1 MIPGQPPQALE
12 TMQRSHAHPR
22 PRPGSRAAAHRLL
35 LALAAAIFLS
45 ACVSNAPDKRL
56 LQYLNTSGFG
66 NRYTGNPE
74 EQNYVTLGD
83 QISITDDLWPQLT
96 VTEVVDVDGTIV
108 LPEVGAV
115 HVAGMTRSELE
126 AFLTQKFAPYFEEVS
141 INVKLR
147 TTGKVYFIFGE
158 VVAKGVKPFTGD
170 LTVFEAV
177 MAAGPDPRTANLG
190 RVRVIR
196 GDPVDPVILHVP
208 LSDVI
213 DAGDTTFNVQI
224 RERDI
229 IYVPPTV
236 LASVGYFL
244 SNLIFPITE
253 VFRQLAG
260 SLYFFV
266 PRNNYGAG
274 YGAIF

>member
-1 MIPGQPPQALE
+1 MQLYHLPP
-12 TMQRSHAHPR
+12 SPR
-22 PRPGSRAAAHRLL
+22 TGARRAGPRLL
-35 LALAAAIFLS
+35 LVLALGMFLS

-74 EQNYVTLGD
+74 EQNYVALGD
-83 QISITDDLWPQLT
+83 QVSITDDLHPELT
-96 VTEVVDVDGTIV
+96 VTEVVDIDGTIV
-108 LPEVGAV
+108 LPEIGAV

-126 AFLTQKFAPYFEEVS
+126 AFLTQKYTPYYDDLS

-147 TTGKVYFIFGE
+147 ATGKVYFIFGE
-158 VVAKGVKPFTGD
+158 VLAKGVKPFPGN

-177 MAAGPDPRTANLG
+177 MSAGPDPRTANLG

-196 GDPVDPVILHVP
+196 GDPVDPLIIPVP
-208 LSDVI
+208 ITDIIDV
-213 DAGDTTFNVQI
+213 GDTTFNVLIQ
-224 RERDI
+224 ERDI
-229 IYVPPTV
+229 IFVPPTM
-236 LASVGYFL
+236 LAATGYFL
-244 SNLIFPITE
+244 SALIFPITE

-260 SLYFFV
+260 SLYYFV

-274 YGAIF
+274 YGAVF